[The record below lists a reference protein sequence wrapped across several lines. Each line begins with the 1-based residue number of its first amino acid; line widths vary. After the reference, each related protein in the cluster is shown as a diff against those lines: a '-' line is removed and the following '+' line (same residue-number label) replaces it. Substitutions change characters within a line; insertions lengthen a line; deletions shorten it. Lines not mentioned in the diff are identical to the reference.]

1 MNRELAEGLRRKAR
15 ELADGDNFRITLFVA
30 ARNIEAHE
38 AEITTEVQANAVKGV
53 GAAVLKELRKLG
65 LPAAT
70 STRDRMFLQG
80 VETSTGKRKRGSSP
94 TASMTPSQ
102 ENHRIVVGLREKGK
116 DIDGPYGIA
125 LMTAAKNIAQWPTKL
140 KDAMDLLKV
149 TAVNTELAEMIVTEI
164 LGRGLSEDEN
174 AFLAGARL
182 KRPRSF
188 R

>member
-15 ELADGDNFRITLFVA
+15 ELAVGNHFRIALFVA
-30 ARNIEAHE
+30 ARNIEAYE
-38 AEITTEVQANAVKGV
+38 FEITTEVQASAVKGV
-53 GAAVLKELRKLG
+53 GTPILKELRKLG

-80 VETSTGKRKRGSSP
+80 METSPGKRKRGSSP
-94 TASMTPSQ
+94 RASMTPSQ

-125 LMTAAKNIAQWPTKL
+125 LMTAARNIAQWPTKL
-140 KDAMDLLKV
+140 KDAMDLMKV
-149 TAVNTELAEMIVTEI
+149 TGVGAELAEMIVTEI

-174 AFLAGARL
+174 AFLAGAVL
-182 KRPRSF
+182 KRSR
-188 R
+188 